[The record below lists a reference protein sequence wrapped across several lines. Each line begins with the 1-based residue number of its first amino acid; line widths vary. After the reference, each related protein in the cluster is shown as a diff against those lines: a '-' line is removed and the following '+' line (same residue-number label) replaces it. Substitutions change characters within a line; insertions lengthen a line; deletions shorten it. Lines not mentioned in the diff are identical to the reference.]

1 MEAAA
6 IAFPSL
12 YLVEDTDEKYKEMT
26 AYLSS
31 EDSYWLNNDIW
42 KMQDSAFAEAGIKVP
57 IQKVPKKGCV
67 IADYSEYQDR
77 KSVV

>member
-42 KMQDSAFAEAGIKVP
+42 KM
-57 IQKVPKKGCV
+57 
-67 IADYSEYQDR
+67 
-77 KSVV
+77 